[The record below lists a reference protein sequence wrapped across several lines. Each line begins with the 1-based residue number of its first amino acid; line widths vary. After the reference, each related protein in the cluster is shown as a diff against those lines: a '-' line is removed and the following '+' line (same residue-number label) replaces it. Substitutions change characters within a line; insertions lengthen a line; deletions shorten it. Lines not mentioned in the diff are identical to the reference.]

1 MDFILDILREYPVVC
16 LFLTVGIGFYLGRLK
31 IGHFS
36 LGSVTA
42 VLIVGVIIGQL
53 DIPLS
58 SQLKSVFFMM
68 FLFSIGYSVGPKF
81 FRSLKGNGLKQVG
94 FAILMSMTCFLV
106 TVGVAILFAYN
117 AGESVGLFSGAQTCS
132 SLLGVGSDAIT
143 NFAKG
148 GAISAGDVDNQ
159 LNIIPVCYAVTY
171 IFGTLGTVIILGT
184 LGPKLLGGLEK
195 VKAQTAELEASMDDT
210 AWLNDPVNVNALRH
224 VSYRTFSVNNIYFA
238 TGPTVS
244 QVEEHMNIDGRR
256 VFIDRVRRVNGMIEE
271 VTESTRIYIGDHVV
285 MCGRREFLVA
295 DTPMIGEEIDDQEL
309 LQYPVQRIPV
319 LIINRHLVGKPVSHL
334 RSLAYMRGVV
344 IGDITRAEATIEVG
358 QDTILKKRD
367 CVTLLG
373 RRENIRRAADRIGF
387 MDIPS
392 KQTDIMFL
400 GLAIFIG
407 GFFGAIPL
415 VIDNIPISFGTSGGS
430 LIAGLVFGWLR
441 SRRPTWGKIP
451 DSALWLMNHLGL
463 NVFIAVIGIDAAP
476 SFFSGI
482 QSVGVGLLFAGMIA
496 TTIPL
501 LVGIWMGKKVFKFH
515 PAITLGCCAGT
526 RTCTAA
532 LGAVQESLGSTIPS
546 IGYTVTYAVSNIM
559 LVIWGLLV
567 VFIMA

>member
-1 MDFILDILREYPVVC
+1 MEALFDILREYPVVS
-16 LFLTVGIGFYLGRLK
+16 LFLTVGIGFFVGRLK

-53 DIPLS
+53 NITLS
-58 SQLKSVFFMM
+58 EQIKSFFFMM
-68 FLFSIGYSVGPKF
+68 FLFSIGYSVGPQF
-81 FRSLKGNGLKQVG
+81 FRSLKGMGLKQVA
-94 FAILMSMTCFLV
+94 FALLMSMMCFGV
-106 TVGVAILFAYN
+106 TVCVALMFAYN
-117 AGESVGLFSGAQTCS
+117 AGESVGLFSGSQTCS
-132 SLLGVGSDAIT
+132 ALLGVGGDAIT

-148 GAISAGDVDNQ
+148 GAIAANNVNDQ
-159 LNIIPVCYAVTY
+159 LNIMPVCYAVTY
-171 IFGTLGTVIILGT
+171 IYGTLGTVIILGT
-184 LGPKLLGGLEK
+184 IGPKILGGLER
-195 VKAQTAELEASMDDT
+195 VRAQTAELEATMDDN
-210 AWLNDPVNVNALRH
+210 AWLSDPVNVNALRH
-224 VSYRTFSVNNIYFA
+224 VAYRSFIVKNIYFA
-238 TGPTVS
+238 TGPTVA
-244 QVEEHMNIDGRR
+244 QVEEYININGRR
-256 VFIDRVRRVNGMIEE
+256 VFIDRVRRVDGTIVE
-271 VTESTRIYIGDHVV
+271 VDENTPIYMGDHVV
-285 MCGRREFLVA
+285 MCGRREFLV
-295 DTPMIGEEIDDQEL
+295 DDIPLIGEEINDQSL

-319 LIINRHLVGKPVSHL
+319 LLMNKNFIGKTVKEL
-334 RSLAYMRGVV
+334 RSQSYMRGVV
-344 IGDITRAEATIEVG
+344 IGTITRNDAGIEVTG
-358 QDTILKKRD
+358 DTTLAKRD
-367 CVTLLG
+367 NIVLLG
-373 RRENIRRAADRIGF
+373 RRENVQRATKELGF
-387 MDIPS
+387 MDIPT

-476 SFFSGI
+476 SFFAGLE
-482 QSVGVGLLFAGMIA
+482 SVGFGLLLAGIIA

-501 LVGIWMGKKVFKFH
+501 FFGIWLGHKVFKFH

-532 LGAVQESLGSTIPS
+532 LGAVQESLGSTLPAM
-546 IGYTVTYAVSNIM
+546 GYTVTYAVSNIM
-559 LVIWGLLV
+559 LVIWGLMV
-567 VFIMA
+567 VFIIA